1 MNYLLLI
8 NKENGLGRGYI
19 PNNLVKVKIK
29 TGGDKK
35 IYLEKKTYKQIKKL
49 LKQMNKYF
57 DTEIVIDSGYRPF
70 LYQENL
76 LNDLIKEKGADAYK
90 SLALPGFSEHQ
101 SGLAVD
107 VGFYNNGVYDA
118 KFKVEDYI
126 DEFKWLEENAYKY
139 GFIVRYPN
147 GKEDITGYIY
157 EPWHLRYIGEK
168 AEFLT
173 KHNLTLE
180 EYYEMFVD

>member
-1 MNYLLLI
+1 MNYLMLI

-29 TGGDKK
+29 TGGNKK

-76 LNDLIKEKGADAYK
+76 LNDLIKEKGDDAYK

-107 VGFYNNGVYDA
+107 VGFNNGVYDV
-118 KFKVEDYI
+118 KFNVDDYI

-139 GFIVRYPN
+139 GFIVRYPK
-147 GKEDITGYIY
+147 GKEKITGYIY